1 MYYARI
7 KKRDVHVD
15 PWDLLN
21 AGFLKAIPRLKLHI
35 ILNYTTKLKET
46 RRKREFHIAS
56 VSAEQIATD
65 HLYQIENNL
74 TECAGVADN
83 RILAGIDRHYV
94 KGAIKLEKEEVVR
107 LVYNKY
113 LPEKNSIIQQ
123 FRDNAPG
130 YRFSINNI

>member
-1 MYYARI
+1 MYHVRI

-35 ILNYTTKLKET
+35 ILKYTTQLDET

-56 VSAEQIATD
+56 VSAEQIITD
-65 HLYQIENNL
+65 HLYQIGNNL
-74 TECAGVADN
+74 SECSGVADN

-94 KGAIKLEKEEVVR
+94 KGAIKLEKEDVVR
-107 LVYNKY
+107 LLYNKY

-123 FRDNAPG
+123 FKDNVPD
-130 YRFSINNI
+130 YRFLIK

>member
-35 ILNYTTKLKET
+35 ILNYTTQLNET

-56 VSAEQIATD
+56 VSAVQIITD
-65 HLYQIENNL
+65 HLYQRKNNL
-74 TECAGVADN
+74 SECAGVADN

-94 KGAIKLEKEEVVR
+94 KGAIKLEKEDVVR

-113 LPEKNSIIQQ
+113 LPEKHSIVQK
-123 FRDNAPG
+123 FRDNARD
-130 YRFSINNI
+130 YRFLIK

>member
-35 ILNYTTKLKET
+35 ILNYTTQLNET
-46 RRKREFHIAS
+46 HRKREFHIAC
-56 VSAEQIATD
+56 VSAEQIITD
-65 HLYQIENNL
+65 HIYQMKNNL
-74 TECAGVADN
+74 TGSAGVADN

-107 LVYNKY
+107 LVYDKY
-113 LPEKNSIIQQ
+113 LPEKHSIIQQ
-123 FRDNAPG
+123 FRDNAPD
-130 YRFSINNI
+130 YKFLIK

>member
-7 KKRDVHVD
+7 KKVDVHVD

-35 ILNYTTKLKET
+35 ILNYTTQLNET

-56 VSAEQIATD
+56 VSAEQIITD
-65 HLYQIENNL
+65 HIYQMKNNL
-74 TECAGVADN
+74 SESAGVADN

-94 KGAIKLEKEEVVR
+94 KGAIKVEKDNLIRMV
-107 LVYNKY
+107 LDKY
-113 LPEKNSIIQQ
+113 DPEKNSIIQQ
-123 FRDNAPG
+123 FRDHAPD
-130 YRFSINNI
+130 YSLLTK

>member
-1 MYYARI
+1 MYHVRI

-15 PWDLLN
+15 PWDILN

-35 ILNYTTKLKET
+35 ILNYTTQLKET

-56 VSAEQIATD
+56 VSAEQIITD
-65 HLYQIENNL
+65 HIYQIENNL
-74 TECAGVADN
+74 PESAGVADN

-107 LVYNKY
+107 MVLDKY
-113 LPEKNSIIQQ
+113 DPEKNSIIQQ
-123 FRDNAPG
+123 FKDNAPD
-130 YRFSINNI
+130 YRFLIK

>member
-7 KKRDVHVD
+7 KKVDVHVD

-35 ILNYTTKLKET
+35 ILNYTTQLNET
-46 RRKREFHIAS
+46 RRKRELHIAC
-56 VSAEQIATD
+56 VSAEQIITD
-65 HLYQIENNL
+65 HIYQMKNNL
-74 TECAGVADN
+74 SECAGVADN

-113 LPEKNSIIQQ
+113 LPEKNSIIQK
-123 FRDNAPG
+123 FRDKAPD
-130 YRFSINNI
+130 YRFLIE

>member
-1 MYYARI
+1 MYHVRI
-7 KKRDVHVD
+7 KKRGVHVD

-35 ILNYTTKLKET
+35 ILKYTTQLNET

-56 VSAEQIATD
+56 VSAVQIVTD
-65 HLYQIENNL
+65 HIYQMKNNL
-74 TECAGVADN
+74 SECAGVADN

-94 KGAIKLEKEEVVR
+94 KGAIKLDKEEVVR

-123 FRDNAPG
+123 FRDHAPD
-130 YRFSINNI
+130 YRFLIK

>member
-7 KKRDVHVD
+7 KKRVVHVD

-21 AGFLKAIPRLKLHI
+21 TGFLKAIPRLKLHI
-35 ILNYTTKLKET
+35 ILNYTTQLNET

-56 VSAEQIATD
+56 VSAEQIITD

-74 TECAGVADN
+74 SECSGVADN

-94 KGAIKLEKEEVVR
+94 KGAIKLEKEVVVR
-107 LVYNKY
+107 LILEKY
-113 LPEKNSIIQQ
+113 DPEKNSIIQQ
-123 FRDNAPG
+123 FRDNAPD
-130 YRFSINNI
+130 YKFLIK

>member
-35 ILNYTTKLKET
+35 ILNYTTQLNET

-56 VSAEQIATD
+56 VSAEQIITD
-65 HLYQIENNL
+65 HIYQMKNNL
-74 TECAGVADN
+74 SECAGVADN

-94 KGAIKLEKEEVVR
+94 KGAIKLKKDDLIRMV
-107 LVYNKY
+107 LDKY
-113 LPEKNSIIQQ
+113 DPEKNSIIQQ
-123 FRDNAPG
+123 FRDHAPD
-130 YRFSINNI
+130 YRILIK